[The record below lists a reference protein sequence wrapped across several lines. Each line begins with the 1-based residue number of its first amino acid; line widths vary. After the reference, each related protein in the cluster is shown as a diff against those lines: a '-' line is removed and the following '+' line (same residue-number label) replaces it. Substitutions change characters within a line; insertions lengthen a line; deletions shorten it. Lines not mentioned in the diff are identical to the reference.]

1 MKVRVTDRLKKR
13 ILAFVSCLAL
23 LTFMAPSGRLWAQSG
38 DMKDT
43 DITAAIEG
51 EFWTDQAVPS
61 NQINVETSNGIVTLS
76 GTAGNIL
83 AKERA
88 ARIAEAIVGVR
99 AVINRIEVRPTVSRT
114 DSELRTAVWKALI
127 ADPATESYQVEVK
140 VDNGVVTLTGTVD
153 SWQEKR
159 LSATVAKGV
168 AGVRGVNNRI
178 DIDYK
183 VNRSDYEVE
192 QEAKQRLANDVR
204 VDDALIDVE
213 VENQKVILS
222 GTVGS
227 AQEKRQAR
235 IDAWVGGVNN
245 VSAEGLKIQW
255 WARDR
260 MRRTN
265 RFTSRTDSQIEGAI
279 KDAFV
284 YDPRLVSFNVDVD
297 VADGGTVLSGVVN
310 NLQAKKAAEEDAKNT
325 VGVTYVDN
333 NIKVRPKVIP
343 TNEELENR
351 VETALLRDPYVE
363 RFDLTVS
370 ASSGTVY
377 LSGDVDTSW
386 EKTQAAR
393 IAAGV
398 KGATKVVNNISY
410 EYEWVWEP
418 DPQIRQ
424 DVQDQL
430 WWSPFVDSDD
440 VDLEV
445 DNGVVTLTGTVDTYG
460 ERQAAEDNAYEGGA
474 KDVVNNLMVTYRY
487 QSPYDHETFNWPYY
501 GAP

>member
-1 MKVRVTDRLKKR
+1 MTVRVTDRLKER

-23 LTFMAPSGRLWAQSG
+23 LTLTASSGRLLAQNR
-38 DMKDT
+38 DMKDK
-43 DITAAIEG
+43 DVTAAIEA
-51 EFWTDQAVPS
+51 EFWADQAVPS
-61 NQINVETSNGIVTLS
+61 NQINVETTDGIVTLS

-88 ARIAEAIVGVR
+88 ARIAEAVVGVR

-114 DSELRTAVWKALI
+114 DSELRTAIWKALI
-127 ADPATESYQVEVK
+127 ADAATESYQVEVK
-140 VDNGVVTLTGTVD
+140 VDDGVVTLTGSVD
-153 SWQEKR
+153 SWQEKQ
-159 LSATVAKGV
+159 LSATVVKGV
-168 AGVRGVNNRI
+168 AGVRGVNNRT

-183 VNRSDYEVE
+183 VNRSDYEIE
-192 QEAKQRLANDVR
+192 QEVKQRLANDVR
-204 VDDALIDVE
+204 VDDALIEVD
-213 VENQKVILS
+213 VENQKVMLS

-235 IDAWVGGVNN
+235 IDGWVGGVDD
-245 VSAEGLKIQW
+245 VSAEGLKVEW
-255 WARDR
+255 WARDK
-260 MRRTN
+260 MRRAN
-265 RFTSRTDSQIEGAI
+265 RFTSRTDSQIEEAV

-284 YDPRLVSFNVDVD
+284 YDPRLVSFNVDVE
-297 VADGGTVLSGVVN
+297 VNEGGTILSGVVN
-310 NLQAKKAAEEDAKNT
+310 NLEAKKAAEKDAKNT

-343 TNEELENR
+343 TNEELKSR
-351 VETALLRDPYVE
+351 VETALLQDPYVE

-398 KGATKVVNNISY
+398 KGATRVVSNIAY
-410 EYEWVWEP
+410 EYEWVWKP
-418 DPQIRQ
+418 DPQIRE

-440 VDLEV
+440 VNLEV
-445 DNGVVTLTGTVDTYG
+445 DDGVVTLTGTVATYG

-474 KDVVNNLMVTYRY
+474 KDVVNDLMVTYPY
-487 QSPYDHETFNWPYY
+487 QSPYDHETFDWPYY
-501 GAP
+501 SAP